1 MSDPFPLSPGKPRPR
16 DENDERCLS
25 CYYCGNIGG
34 RVACLY
40 LRETG
45 QRRGCDPGIRCRRYM
60 PAVLRRN
67 LREQSG
73 SRTMYP
79 LDREAMDRLLE
90 QVTYGDMARDLG
102 LAEQT
107 IRHTVKRGTVS
118 RAMAELIAV
127 RYSVNLIKD
136 P

>member
-1 MSDPFPLSPGKPRPR
+1 
-16 DENDERCLS
+16 
-25 CYYCGNIGG
+25 
-34 RVACLY
+34 
-40 LRETG
+40 
-45 QRRGCDPGIRCRRYM
+45 
-60 PAVLRRN
+60 
-67 LREQSG
+67 
-73 SRTMYP
+73 MYP

-102 LAEQT
+102 LGDQT
-107 IRHTVKRGTVS
+107 IRNAVKRGTVS